1 MLRKLWPPH
10 CFSVYLWVLPCMYI
24 KLWANPHNKFWK
36 SEKVH
41 SPSFLSLVDTIND
54 HNGKSFQ
61 RNKSYKKP
69 STVWISLSY
78 LWTGISGGDWS
89 ARNKLKAYEGVWSL
103 AIRDFSR
110 AAHLFVD
117 VVPTFESYELADF
130 GTIIRYTVLSCMIAL
145 PRCDLKKKLMHHG
158 VMAQALHSQFQ
169 VLYISL

>member
-1 MLRKLWPPH
+1 M
-10 CFSVYLWVLPCMYI
+10 CIV
-24 KLWANPHNKFWK
+24 
-36 SEKVH
+36 
-41 SPSFLSLVDTIND
+41 
-54 HNGKSFQ
+54 
-61 RNKSYKKP
+61 
-69 STVWISLSY
+69 
-78 LWTGISGGDWS
+78 TGISGGDWS

-130 GTIIRYTVLSCMIAL
+130 GTIIRYTVLACMIAL

-169 VLYISL
+169 VEYTVTVRFRSKGSRSCFHCNTIYHSACC